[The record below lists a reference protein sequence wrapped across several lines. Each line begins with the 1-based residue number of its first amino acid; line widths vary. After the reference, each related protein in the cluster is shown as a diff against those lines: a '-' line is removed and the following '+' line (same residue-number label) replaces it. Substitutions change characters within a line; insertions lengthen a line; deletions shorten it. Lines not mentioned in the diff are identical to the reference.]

1 VSGVVSV
8 SCNADDRQPTRPSAP
23 TRQPFVREAQRAL
36 RDLGCDPGPID
47 GVFGP
52 RTRAALA
59 KYQTSERLPVT
70 GELDA
75 LTLERLDVYRRL
87 FRATREQ

>member
-1 VSGVVSV
+1 MKIIVCSENDGTRPVRR
-8 SCNADDRQPTRPSAP
+8 AAPIRQPLD
-23 TRQPFVREAQRAL
+23 REGQRAP
-36 RDLGCDPGPID
+36 RDLGYDPGPTD

-52 RTRAALA
+52 RTRTALA

-70 GELDA
+70 SDLDA

-87 FRATREQ
+87 FPPSHHP

>member
-1 VSGVVSV
+1 VKITGCSENDGI
-8 SCNADDRQPTRPSAP
+8 RPVRRAAP
-23 TRQPFVREAQRAL
+23 TRQPLVREAQRAL
-36 RDLGCDPGPID
+36 RDLGYDPGPID

-52 RTRAALA
+52 RMRTALA

-70 GELDA
+70 SDLDA

-87 FRATREQ
+87 FRPTHQR

>member
-1 VSGVVSV
+1 VKIIVGGE
-8 SCNADDRQPTRPSAP
+8 NDGTRLVRRSAP
-23 TRQPFVREAQRAL
+23 TRQPLVREAQRAL
-36 RDLGCDPGPID
+36 RDLGYDPGPID

-52 RTRAALA
+52 RTRTALA

-70 GELDA
+70 SDLDA

-87 FRATREQ
+87 FRPTHRP